1 MVGLYKIGK
10 GVNKMSQNTQSK
22 ILSIDE
28 QIQKLKEKRSRE
40 VAKLERSAGKRLIEK
55 FNLENKSIDEIYL
68 FIESIQDQ
76 SEEIENVNSVSY
88 LKNEQFNQ

>member
-1 MVGLYKIGK
+1 
-10 GVNKMSQNTQSK
+10 MSQNTQSK